1 MNPPVNQTHVSGRR
15 NFSQATGLACLRVR
29 MCVAFAAIAA
39 IAAGCS
45 EGNPQGDAATV
56 ATPDAGP
63 ADAATLKAAAPTFT
77 PPGGAYATAQT
88 VALATSTPGATVYFT
103 VDGNP
108 PTTGS
113 EKYTTPISVPVSAT
127 PVRISAVAVAG
138 GYLDSDVSAAT
149 YTFAVEEA
157 RAAKPSISPA
167 GGSYTSSQ
175 LITITTTEPAGT
187 LLFTT
192 NGTLPTKTNGTVYT
206 GVFTVSAA
214 DSTVTAV
221 TTASNKADS
230 LPATATYKITTA
242 VGSTAAPSFSP
253 AAGEYTEAQS
263 ITMSTASADAT
274 ICYTV
279 DGNSPAC
286 DAAQPI
292 DQMCRGTSV
301 RYINTTPP
309 ALDAVKT
316 VKALACKF
324 GSTNSTT
331 TSATYTF
338 RAAQPTVTASGIV
351 AFDTT
356 VFAHVT
362 TPGAVLLYTLKTDG
376 TTPADPDVAVAG
388 TCTPASGV
396 AAAGSLPWNIG
407 KALDPGI
414 TTTGM
419 RRNAKFKFRACRVGY
434 SASAVVS
441 ADYSA
446 KLTAK
451 LAAPTS
457 ANPPYGTAN
466 STVTPVYDGT
476 QTGATTLGADPTV
489 GLVCYTGDGVSTPA
503 CNATKTACA
512 IGASA
517 VYGGGQVHTGAS
529 IANNA
534 GARNMR
540 AIACKPGA
548 TDSDVLSGTYA
559 FQLRVAAGLES
570 GTVQSIDASLTIALR
585 VLETPPSVNWPNP
598 FTVDF
603 YYTTDGSTPLR
614 PPTCGD
620 AATAPT
626 LRTAG
631 VAGQANTAG
640 FNHTASGST
649 LKAIACAAN
658 FADSPSTTFTYSAPG
673 QLTAPAISPASGTY
687 GHAMDTARA
696 PDLPSGTVPVAPKQP
711 KVYFARTDVAYNHV
725 CWTDNGSDPECAV
738 ATNSCATG
746 ASLNTATEAGTAVT
760 SNFGGNPRV
769 IKARTCRPGYPQ
781 SPIAT
786 ATYIFQIATPA
797 LPAGPA
803 LPFGNNYQNNI
814 AGNNQFGAYVD
825 ATHRGAIIYNSA
837 TTAAGT
843 ATFALTD
850 GATSASDPVCGVS
863 PTSLNVTSVPRV
875 VKARACGTG
884 FADSN
889 IATAT
894 YTTASVAQPSFSL
907 LARATYA
914 SPDKNAGGKYH
925 DYFDISIASTTTESA
940 AAAAGVGICYTTDG
954 TAPACG
960 SFSSANL
967 SCSNG
972 APIDAAA
979 ASMPAA
985 TISPNPTS
993 GTLTVRAV
1001 ACSSGLNN
1009 NVSTERSAS
1018 YAYVV
1023 SALNTTAADTGA
1035 AGNKSR
1041 AIALSNDATVTPNA
1055 GRTQDTGLVL
1065 CGSQVATPPLGCTA
1079 AVAGANHYCFTARA
1093 AGTGVDPQYT
1103 AWATRSGTVYLR
1115 ACKAG
1120 LEDATAT
1127 YTATGIGT
1135 YSRTVTDVT
1144 ATGAAG
1150 QYSNAENRF
1159 VLATAAADNA
1169 QAWVSFDSAN
1179 LYLTTKALPAAGDNA
1194 FNQPTEYGYWYLSGA
1209 APFAT
1214 AAAASGG
1221 GIPADL
1227 PAAALPLV
1235 SSAAHG
1241 FGSAKYVVWYNG
1253 NDSQRGM
1260 AQWNG
1265 TGWTVVNG
1273 AVFANVASST
1283 GFATIP
1289 RSTIGSPAL
1298 LTILGGITGGDM
1310 ASASNFVPGVG
1321 NNSADRRL
1329 VLDLAAGTHPAWD
1342 KHVCDSTPNAG
1353 TSAWVANDGPFVFCL

>member
-1 MNPPVNQTHVSGRR
+1 M
-15 NFSQATGLACLRVR
+15 
-29 MCVAFAAIAA
+29 
-39 IAAGCS
+39 
-45 EGNPQGDAATV
+45 
-56 ATPDAGP
+56 
-63 ADAATLKAAAPTFT
+63 KASPPTFN
-77 PPGGAYATAQT
+77 PPGGVYTTAQT
-88 VALATSTPGATVYFT
+88 VSLATPTPGAAIYFT

-108 PTTGS
+108 PTLGS
-113 EKYTTPISVPVSAT
+113 QKYTTPILVPVSTA
-127 PVRISAVAVAG
+127 PVRVSAFAAAG
-138 GYLDSDVSAAT
+138 GTLDSDVASAT

-167 GGSYTSSQ
+167 GGSYASSQ
-175 LITITTTEPAGT
+175 LITITTTEPTGT
-187 LLFTT
+187 ILFTT
-192 NGTLPTKTNGTVYT
+192 NATLPTKTNGAVYT
-206 GVFTVSAA
+206 GPFTVSAA
-214 DSTVTAV
+214 ETTVTAV

-230 LPATATYKITTA
+230 HPATATYTITTA
-242 VGSTAAPSFSP
+242 VGATAAPSFSP
-253 AAGEYTEAQS
+253 AAGEHTAAQTL
-263 ITMSTASADAT
+263 TMTTATADAT

-286 DAAQPI
+286 DPAQAI
-292 DQMCRGTSV
+292 GQMCGGTSV
-301 RYINTTPP
+301 RYVNTTPP
-309 ALDAVKT
+309 VLDAPKT
-316 VKALACKF
+316 VKALACKL
-324 GSTNSTT
+324 GSTTSTT
-331 TSATYTF
+331 TTANYTF

-362 TPGAVLLYTLKTDG
+362 TPDAVLLYTVATSG
-376 TTPADPDVAVAG
+376 AAPADPDVAVAG
-388 TCTPASGV
+388 TCAPASGV
-396 AAAGSLPWNIG
+396 AAVSSAAFPWNIA
-407 KALDPGI
+407 KALDPAV

-419 RRNAKFKFRACRVGY
+419 RRNAKFKFRGCRVGY
-434 SASAVVS
+434 TASAVVS

-446 KLTAK
+446 KLLAK
-451 LAAPTS
+451 LAASSS
-457 ANPPYGTAN
+457 ANPPYGTVN
-466 STVTPVYDGT
+466 STVTPLYDGT

-489 GLVCYTGDGVSTPA
+489 GLLCYTGDGVSTPA
-503 CNATKTACA
+503 CNAGKTSCA
-512 IGASA
+512 VGTSA
-517 VYGGGQVHTGAS
+517 AYGGGQVHTGAPIVS
-529 IANNA
+529 NA
-534 GARNMR
+534 GARNIR
-540 AIACKPGA
+540 AVACKPGA
-548 TDSDVLSGTYA
+548 TDSDVLSGAYA

-570 GTVQSIDASLTIALR
+570 GTVQSIDAAFTVALR
-585 VLETPPSVNWPNP
+585 VLETPPSVAWPNP

-626 LRTAG
+626 LHTAG
-631 VAGQANTAG
+631 AGGQANTAA
-640 FNHTASGST
+640 FNHTAAGST

-658 FADSPSTTFTYSAPG
+658 FTDSPSSTFTYSAPG
-673 QLTAPAISPASGTY
+673 QLTAPSISPASGSY

-696 PDLPSGTVPVAPKQP
+696 PDLPSGTAPAVPKQA
-711 KVYFARTDVAYNHV
+711 KMYFARTDIAYNHV

-738 ATNSCATG
+738 ATNSCAAG
-746 ASLNTATEAGTAVT
+746 ASLNTATEAGIAVT
-760 SNFGGNPRV
+760 SNFGGSARV

-786 ATYIFQIATPA
+786 ATYTFKIATPT

-825 ATHRGAIIYNSA
+825 ATHRGAIVYNSA

-850 GATSASDPVCGVS
+850 GATSAGDPVCGLS

-884 FADSN
+884 FADSD

-894 YTTASVAQPSFSL
+894 YTTATVAQPSFSL
-907 LARATYA
+907 LVRASHA

-925 DYFDISIASTTTESA
+925 DYFDILVASTTTESA

-960 SFSSANL
+960 SFSSANIT
-967 SCSNG
+967 CTNG
-972 APIDAAA
+972 SAIDAAA

-1018 YAYVV
+1018 YAFVV
-1023 SALNTTAADTGA
+1023 SALNTTAADTSG
-1035 AGNKSR
+1035 AGNRSR
-1041 AIALSNDATVTPNA
+1041 AITLNNDATVTPTA
-1055 GRTQDTGLVL
+1055 GRTQDAGLVV
-1065 CGSQVATPPLGCTA
+1065 CGSQVVTPPAGCSA
-1079 AVAGANHYCFTARA
+1079 AVAGSTHYCFTARA
-1093 AGTGVDPQYT
+1093 AGTNADPQYT

-1127 YTATGIGT
+1127 YVATGIGP

-1144 ATGAAG
+1144 ATGGAG
-1150 QYSNAENRF
+1150 QYSSAENRF
-1159 VLATAAADNA
+1159 GLATAAADNGE
-1169 QAWVSFDSAN
+1169 AWVSFDSAN
-1179 LYLTTKALPAAGDNA
+1179 VYLTTKALAAAGDHA
-1194 FNQPTEYGYWYLSGA
+1194 FNQASEFGYWYLSGA

-1214 AAAASGG
+1214 VAATAGG
-1221 GIPADL
+1221 GVPADL
-1227 PAAALPLV
+1227 PAGALPLV
-1235 SSAAHG
+1235 ASAAHG
-1241 FGSAKYVVWYNG
+1241 FGTAKYVVWYNG
-1253 NDSQRGM
+1253 DDSQRGM

-1265 TGWTVVNG
+1265 TGWAALSG
-1273 AVFANVASST
+1273 AVFANVANSK

-1289 RSTIGSPAL
+1289 RTTIGSPSL
-1298 LTILGGITGGDM
+1298 LTLVGGITGGDM
-1310 ASASNFVPGVG
+1310 ASASNFVPGVA
-1321 NNSADRRL
+1321 NNAADRRL
-1329 VLDLAAGTHPAWD
+1329 VLDLGAGTHPTWD
-1342 KHVCDSTPNAG
+1342 KHICDSTPNAG
-1353 TSAWVANDGPFVFCL
+1353 AGAWVANDGPFVFCP